1 MFLNEAF
8 EERITL
14 IKTRLR
20 SLRMICMA
28 LAVVVAV
35 CAVAAWMLVE
45 GLGYRMDR
53 GIPEAIPLSMTV
65 FAMVLI
71 LLSSRLRTTLLRRA
85 FPRHPVGEIELG
97 TALSAY
103 RQATLVSFAVLTTC
117 AVLAVLVAVFS
128 GTAFYGICL
137 CIAAGFA
144 MFTRWP
150 TTDDADR
157 LARGRRSP

>member
-1 MFLNEAF
+1 MFLNEPS
-8 EERITL
+8 ERDKL
-14 IKTRLR
+14 IVARLR
-20 SLRMICMA
+20 PLRVICMA
-28 LAVVVAV
+28 LAVVVAI

-71 LLSSRLRTTLLRRA
+71 LLSSRLRSTLLRRG
-85 FPRHPVGEIELG
+85 FPHNPVMEIELG
-97 TALSAY
+97 SMLSAY

-117 AVLAVLVAVFS
+117 AVLAVLVALFS

-150 TTDDADR
+150 SFSDADR

>member
-1 MFLNEAF
+1 MFLNEPS
-8 EERITL
+8 ERDKL
-14 IKTRLR
+14 IVARLR
-20 SLRMICMA
+20 PLRMVCMA
-28 LAVVVAV
+28 FAVVVAV
-35 CAVAAWMLVE
+35 CAVTAWMLVE
-45 GLGYRMDR
+45 GLSYRMDR

-85 FPRHPVGEIELG
+85 FPRNPVLETDLG
-97 TALSAY
+97 TVLSAY
-103 RQATLVSFAVLTTC
+103 RQATLVSFAVLATC

-150 TTDDADR
+150 SFSDADR

>member
-1 MFLNEAF
+1 VFQNEPS
-8 EERITL
+8 ERDKVITA
-14 IKTRLR
+14 RLR
-20 SLRMICMA
+20 PVRMICVA

-35 CAVAAWMLVE
+35 CAVTAWMLVE
-45 GLGYRMDR
+45 GLGYRMDG

-71 LLSSRLRTTLLRRA
+71 LLSSRLRSTLLRRA
-85 FPRHPVGEIELG
+85 VPRNPVVETDLG
-97 TALSAY
+97 TVLSAY

-117 AVLAVLVAVFS
+117 AVLAVLVALFS

-150 TTDDADR
+150 NLHDADR